1 MKLRSEQLNIASHRK
16 MVGKSRGTI
25 YCRVPKA
32 DKSCWVLGPGKK
44 KGSYNQS
51 IESKGENPRE
61 RSELESLVTQE
72 YRKRHLLSTGVKV
85 SHGSVLHRKV
95 TWFGL

>member
-1 MKLRSEQLNIASHRK
+1 MKLRSEQLNIASDKK

-25 YCRVPKA
+25 YCRVPKV
-32 DKSCWVLGPGKK
+32 DKSRWVLGPEKE

-61 RSELESLVTQE
+61 EVRVGELSDTGIQE
-72 YRKRHLLSTGVKV
+72 KAFGLSTGVKV

-95 TWFGL
+95 T